1 MKKILTVFAALSII
15 AGAAQAQTSN
25 RRGGNTQGGQPQ
37 SQTQAQPARQSGAQN
52 NKQTAQP
59 AAQGQSK
66 SQPQAQSQGQNGK
79 NQPSGQSASQ
89 NKGGSQNQ
97 PQGQNGKNQP
107 QAPQGP
113 QGGQQRVENAR
124 QTMNDARQDYRNTKA
139 QVKVDARQEPTY
151 QPSAGKQPRKMEP
164 GKPQVAPHHDWSRND
179 RVLRTNAS
187 KIVVYTSFATRAEAQ
202 DYVRRLLNERYYEV
216 ESYGTNSMRTSM
228 VMIPTGFNSSAMF
241 AMRFNFTRVAGG
253 VKVTMSAQ
261 YRESSLVET
270 LVNLIFQPD
279 SSYATY
285 YAWNVLEDIA
295 ESLPHQRL
303 AFER

>member
-37 SQTQAQPARQSGAQN
+37 SQTQTQTQPARQSGAQN

-97 PQGQNGKNQP
+97 PQGQNG

-139 QVKVDARQEPTY
+139 QVKVDYRQEPTY